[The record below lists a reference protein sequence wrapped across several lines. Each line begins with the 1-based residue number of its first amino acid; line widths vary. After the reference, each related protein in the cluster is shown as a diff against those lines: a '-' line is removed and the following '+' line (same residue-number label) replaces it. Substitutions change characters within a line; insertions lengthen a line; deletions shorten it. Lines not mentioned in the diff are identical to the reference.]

1 MKDVNKKAVKFLR
14 FVVVMAIIA
23 IFFIGLIFFISLLF
37 NPVDPKYA
45 VPIYPIIACI
55 YIALIP
61 LFAALCNLFKFLG
74 RIGGGDAFS
83 PSSAEFLR
91 RIKLCFALIS
101 AVFSVNMPFVVIL
114 ADLDDA
120 PGAIL
125 FGLIPVVAAAVISV
139 FFLSCKNS
147 LTRHIKTRCKFRI
160 TNYICLYFS
169 QKSPLPFDFTP
180 KYAILSK
187 YNTS

>member
-1 MKDVNKKAVKFLR
+1 MVALALICDKIISEKLNRERVRDVNKKAVKFLR

-139 FFLSCKNS
+139 FFYVLQKLFDEAYKNT
-147 LTRHIKTRCKFRI
+147 L
-160 TNYICLYFS
+160 
-169 QKSPLPFDFTP
+169 
-180 KYAILSK
+180 
-187 YNTS
+187 